1 MQSGDFKALVQSVLD
16 KDLDLVQYYLAQGVD
31 PNFIHPE
38 IMALPLIEAVRISN
52 ESIVNLLLKNG
63 ADPKLVSPVGESAL
77 KLAKIQKDEALIALL
92 QPNKKSPFSL
102 HQLFKK
108 FN

>member
-16 KDLDLVQYYLAQGVD
+16 EDLELVRHYLAQGVD

-38 IMALPLIEAVRISN
+38 IMALPLVEAVRVSN
-52 ESIVNLLLKNG
+52 VSIVNLLLKNG

-77 KLAKIQKDEALIALL
+77 KLAKIQKNDSLIVLL
-92 QPNKKSPFSL
+92 QPKRKSSFSL

>member
-1 MQSGDFKALVQSVLD
+1 MVQSVSDENLE
-16 KDLDLVQYYLAQGVD
+16 LVQYYLSLGVD

-38 IMALPLIEAVRISN
+38 IMALPLVEAVRVSN
-52 ESIVNLLLKNG
+52 ESIIKLLLKHG
-63 ADPKLVSPVGESAL
+63 ANPKLVSPVGESAI
-77 KLAKIQKDEALIALL
+77 KLAKIQKDDSLIALL
-92 QPNKKSPFSL
+92 QPEKKSSFSL